1 MPDSAPQSTPGS
13 AAQSLP
19 VARAALIVL
28 DGWGLAEPGPGNA
41 VSQADTPVFDDLW
54 TRFPTT
60 TLTACGLAV
69 GLPDG
74 QMGNSEVGHL
84 NLGAGSV
91 VMQDLTRIDAAADD
105 GSLAANEV
113 LRTALTVSERVH
125 VIGLVSD
132 GGVHSS
138 LEHLEALIDVAATL
152 EVSDLVLHAFTDGRD
167 TLPTSGAGY
176 LERVQARMDSAGA
189 GRIGAVIGRYFAMD
203 RDRRWDRVQR
213 AYDLLVHGTAEHT
226 ADSGAAACR
235 AAYERDETDE
245 FIAATRVGAR
255 EACIRPGDS
264 VLCLNFRPDR
274 MREIVRALADPSFSE
289 IERGGAE
296 PIAQLACMTEYEQ
309 GWPYPVAF
317 PPRRPDTTLAAVIAA
332 GGGRQL
338 HVAETEK
345 YPHVT
350 YFFNGGEET
359 PYEGEQRELVDSPR
373 DVPTYDHKPAMSA
386 PEAAQAFIGAWE
398 GDEAQRAAAGY
409 QFGIINFANADMV
422 GHTGVIPAAV
432 EAIETVDRCLGEVVA
447 AVTRSGGACLIT
459 ADHGNADHML
469 EPDGSPNTAHSLN
482 PVPVIVT
489 VDGVTLRSGG
499 VLADVAPTI
508 LALLGIDQP
517 VQMTGT
523 SLITSF

>member
-1 MPDSAPQSTPGS
+1 MPDSGSQPRPGP
-13 AAQSLP
+13 AVRGLP
-19 VARAALIVL
+19 AKRAVLIVL

-41 VSQADTPVFDDLW
+41 VTQADTPVFDELW
-54 TRFPTT
+54 GHFPTT

-69 GLPDG
+69 GLPEG

-91 VMQDLTRIDAAADD
+91 VMQDLTRIDAAAAD
-105 GSLAANEV
+105 GSLATNRV
-113 LRTALTVSERVH
+113 LSDALTAAERVH
-125 VIGLVSD
+125 IVGLVSD

-138 LEHLEALIDVAATL
+138 LEHLEALIDLAATL
-152 EVSDLVLHAFTDGRD
+152 DVPDLVLHAFTDGRD
-167 TLPTSGAGY
+167 TLPTSGAGH
-176 LERVQARMDSAGA
+176 LKRVQTRMDSAGV
-189 GRIGAVIGRYFAMD
+189 GRIGSVIGRYFAMD
-203 RDRRWDRVQR
+203 RDRRWDRVQK
-213 AYDLLVHGTAEHT
+213 AYDLLVHGTADHA
-226 ADSGAAACR
+226 ADSGADACR

-245 FIAATRVGAR
+245 FIAATRVGAQ

-274 MREIVRALADPSFSE
+274 MREIVRALADPSFDE
-289 IERGGAE
+289 IERGGTE
-296 PIAQLACMTEYEQ
+296 PIDQLACMTEYEE

-317 PPRRPDTTLAAVIAA
+317 PPRRPETTLAAVIAA

-359 PYEGEQRELVDSPR
+359 PYEGERRELVDSPR

-386 PEAAQAFIGAWE
+386 PEAAQAFVRAWE
-398 GDEAQRAAAGY
+398 GDGAEGSASGY

-432 EAIETVDRCLGEVVA
+432 EAVETVDRCLGEVVA
-447 AVTRSGGACLIT
+447 AVTASGGACLIT

-489 VDGVTLRSGG
+489 VDGISLRSGG

-517 VQMTGT
+517 VQMTGS
-523 SLITSF
+523 SLIAR